1 MRLVKTVAALRCAL
15 ELFRSNAEGAA
26 VGLVPT
32 MGALHAGHRSLMERA
47 RSQCGFVVVTIF
59 VNPLQFGPQE
69 DLARYPRDLAADLA
83 ACEAAGV
90 DLVFAPEPAELGIGP
105 DRPELTQVTPPSE
118 LTDRLCGRSRPGHF
132 QGVATIV
139 TKLLHLV
146 QPDRAFFGQKDAQQ
160 VAILR
165 RLVRD
170 LDLPVDLV
178 VCPIVREADGLALSS
193 RNRYFTETERQQAI
207 ALSRALQQAANRFQS
222 GARSATELLD
232 PLRAELMAAPGVT
245 LDYAELV
252 EPDSLQPL
260 DTVTEAGLLAVA
272 AVVGSTRIID
282 NWLLRARKPIV
293 AIDGPAGAGKST
305 VTRRVAQQLGL
316 LYLDTGAMYRSIAW
330 LALDRGLDP
339 ADRLAMAELVTSCTI
354 RFGEPIAPGG
364 EQRVWVGDREVTQAI
379 RTPEVT
385 AQVSVVAAHR
395 EVRQALV
402 TQQQAIG
409 RQGGLVAEG
418 RDIGTQVFPDAE
430 VKIFLTATP
439 RERAR
444 RRLQD
449 WRDRGQ
455 ADLPSLEDLEASI
468 AERDRLDS
476 TRAVS
481 PLVKAA
487 DAWELVTDG
496 LTIEEVVQAIVD
508 RVPGRDS
515 SH

>member
-1 MRLVKTVAALRCAL
+1 
-15 ELFRSNAEGAA
+15 
-26 VGLVPT
+26 
-32 MGALHAGHRSLMERA
+32 
-47 RSQCGFVVVTIF
+47 
-59 VNPLQFGPQE
+59 
-69 DLARYPRDLAADLA
+69 
-83 ACEAAGV
+83 
-90 DLVFAPEPAELGIGP
+90 
-105 DRPELTQVTPPSE
+105 
-118 LTDRLCGRSRPGHF
+118 
-132 QGVATIV
+132 
-139 TKLLHLV
+139 LV